1 MELSLAGQFVVVREN
16 CDLSLAGQFVVVQ
29 ENYDHQEVDLKEDDY
44 YHYPSFFELLH
55 GMRNINNIELMIL
68 FY

>member
-1 MELSLAGQFVVVREN
+1 MDLSLAGQFVVVREN
-16 CDLSLAGQFVVVQ
+16 CDHQ

-44 YHYPSFFELLH
+44 YHYSSFFELLH
-55 GMRNINNIELMIL
+55 GMLNINNIELMIL